1 MKNEKVKSDASMLLA
16 NMSDEYIEGLAK
28 GSEGDAGIE
37 QDRQIACLYIDTANV
52 LRAYIRLRKENAKLK
67 DELKD
72 AKATCSE
79 DKCPFALDGLCDE
92 NKRLRNLLDSIK
104 ERVEKTDTDFDSM
117 YYLEMMTEEDFETI
131 DGLYETV
138 KAIKEMFS
146 KSWK

>member
-1 MKNEKVKSDASMLLA
+1 MNNRNGEWCDHAMGWGKADSKGIEDGIRCGKDGNECMMQCKAEKSDDSMLLPE
-16 NMSDEYIEGLAK
+16 MTDDHIEGLAK

-104 ERVEKTDTDFDSM
+104 EREV
-117 YYLEMMTEEDFETI
+117 
-131 DGLYETV
+131 
-138 KAIKEMFS
+138 
-146 KSWK
+146 